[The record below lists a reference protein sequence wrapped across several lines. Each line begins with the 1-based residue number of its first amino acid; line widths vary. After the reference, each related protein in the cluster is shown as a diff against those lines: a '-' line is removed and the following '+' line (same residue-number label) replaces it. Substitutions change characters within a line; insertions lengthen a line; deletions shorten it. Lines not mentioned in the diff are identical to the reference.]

1 METPFHLLILLM
13 HSDNIARREV
23 EEAWA
28 SLLVESWVGRQ
39 HRTLWFSC
47 KAGRKAPH
55 LSDRNKRWRDWNW
68 VRCSAGA
75 LPWNGNDAGVD
86 RSQAKP
92 LGGINNSR
100 VARTVPLRLFWV
112 VSPPPPPQESYLW
125 CCLAEPAF
133 LDLWPVPLSS
143 SSSVPY

>member
-1 METPFHLLILLM
+1 MATPFHLLILLM
-13 HSDNIARREV
+13 HSDNITRTEV

-28 SLLVESWVGRQ
+28 SLLVERWVGRQ
-39 HRTLWFSC
+39 HRTLWFNC
-47 KAGRKAPH
+47 KADCKAPH
-55 LSDRNKRWRDWNW
+55 LSDRNKRCRDWNW
-68 VRCSAGA
+68 VRRSSGA

-92 LGGINNSR
+92 LGGIR
-100 VARTVPLRLFWV
+100 TRTVPLRLFWV
-112 VSPPPPPQESYLW
+112 VSPPPPRQKSYLW